1 MNIEILP
8 IVRTYRLHV
17 LTAHR
22 LTVLRD
28 VFVYTPEVSDVYD
41 QVFLPNIFGRSSIRD
56 VWKGQLLEV
65 LAHNCSPFP

>member
-8 IVRTYRLHV
+8 IVCTYRLHL
-17 LTAHR
+17 LTDNR

-41 QVFLPNIFGRSSIRD
+41 QAFLPNIFGRSSIID
-56 VWKGQLLEV
+56 VWKGQLLEL
-65 LAHNCSPFP
+65 LAHNCSQFP

>member
-8 IVRTYRLHV
+8 IVFTYRLHL
-17 LTAHR
+17 LTDNS

-28 VFVYTPEVSDVYD
+28 ALVYTPEVSDVYD
-41 QVFLPNIFGRSSIRD
+41 GAFLLNIFGGSSIID

-65 LAHNCSPFP
+65 LAHNCSQFP